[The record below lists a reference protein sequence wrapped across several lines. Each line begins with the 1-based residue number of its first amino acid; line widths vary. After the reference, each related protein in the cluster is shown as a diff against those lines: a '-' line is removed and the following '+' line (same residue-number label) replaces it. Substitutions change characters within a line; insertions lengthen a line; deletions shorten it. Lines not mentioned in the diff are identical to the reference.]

1 MTSSMMRPGNFR
13 HDMNG
18 PRVVEITISEYL
30 RSKRSIL
37 KKIRRRLVIV
47 GVIISLTA
55 VVALALGIVIQVY
68 HGRVTKL
75 WQEAI
80 GLALCFIYFVYAGA
94 TLVHSFHGFY
104 LDGHWNK
111 LLDDGNRLIM
121 HLRLYGLCGI
131 ITWVLALWLGYAT
144 LSAFGLVDIREIVSS
159 SVNIIY
165 LITLVLVCI
174 HLTVTPNL
182 LRTIHRKTSQAD
194 EYFGAEFMDG
204 IKRSQRVSSRR
215 RRNDNVTN
223 EDEELES
230 QEYGAAPENEND
242 ESDDGIY
249 LEEEEPNID
258 YRRRM
263 TRTPRGSAR
272 TGPSSPARNR
282 HAFYNADGSAVV
294 SSAASPPEAT
304 TRSPER
310 PVRSPTPRSQPA
322 SGRSQPSSPRNDRR
336 MAVEM
341 DVQAAVVDGLVS
353 QSTVTDPDQLPF
365 ASPVFLLDAN
375 RRFEAPEFWRL
386 WKATDTTGSFS
397 CLFRNQP
404 RRKEVE
410 AHLQALGFHVVSA
423 DVQDNVLQL
432 CFYAC
437 QLGTDVFFLCEFVL
451 IFSRRF
457 FQATFKCSDR
467 EAASDFVARFNLQ
480 DILVVDE

>member
-18 PRVVEITISEYL
+18 PRVVEITMSEYL

-55 VVALALGIVIQVY
+55 VVALALGIVIQAY
-68 HGRVTKL
+68 HGRVNKF
-75 WQEAI
+75 WREAI

-104 LDGHWNK
+104 LDGHWNNM
-111 LLDDGNRLIM
+111 LNDGNRLIM
-121 HLRLYGLCGI
+121 HLRLYGLCGV
-131 ITWVLALWLGYAT
+131 ITWVLGPDDDDDGKEVT
-144 LSAFGLVDIREIVSS
+144 DC
-159 SVNIIY
+159 IY
-165 LITLVLVCI
+165 VPLMLQI
-174 HLTVTPNL
+174 HLCITPSL

-204 IKRSQRVSSRR
+204 VKRSQHRRTNRRVPDEDVESEDDDGNADEHERYR
-215 RRNDNVTN
+215 HDN
-223 EDEELES
+223 
-230 QEYGAAPENEND
+230 
-242 ESDDGIY
+242 SDGGEDGIY
-249 LEEEEPNID
+249 LEEVIESRSAGVASSP
-258 YRRRM
+258 RSARL
-263 TRTPRGSAR
+263 PRGSTRAEA
-272 TGPSSPARNR
+272 SSPTRNR
-282 HAFYNADGSAVV
+282 HAFYNAEGSAIVNG
-294 SSAASPPEAT
+294 ASPIALPS
-304 TRSPER
+304 RGPER
-310 PVRSPTPRSQPA
+310 PIASTSPRSHPA
-322 SGRSQPSSPRNDRR
+322 SARGAPVSPRYEQHT
-336 MAVEM
+336 AVEM

-365 ASPVFLLDAN
+365 ASPVFLLDPN
-375 RRFEAPEFWRL
+375 RRLEAPEFWRL

-404 RRKEVE
+404 RRKDVE

-432 CFYAC
+432 CFFAC
-437 QLGTDVFFLCEFVL
+437 QLGTDVVFLCEFVL

-467 EAASDFVARFNLQ
+467 ETASDFVARFNLQ
-480 DILVVDE
+480 DLLIVDE

>member
-18 PRVVEITISEYL
+18 PRVVEITMSEYL

-55 VVALALGIVIQVY
+55 VVALALGIVIQAY
-68 HGRVTKL
+68 HGRVNKF
-75 WQEAI
+75 WREAI

-104 LDGHWNK
+104 LDGHWNSM
-111 LLDDGNRLIM
+111 LNDGNRLIM
-121 HLRLYGLCGI
+121 HLRLYGLCGV

-144 LSAFGLVDIREIVSS
+144 LASFGLVDIRQIVSS
-159 SVNIIY
+159 SVNIVY

-174 HLTVTPNL
+174 HLCITPSL

-204 IKRSQRVSSRR
+204 VKRSQHRRTNRRVPDEDVGSEDDDGNADEHERYGH
-215 RRNDNVTN
+215 DN
-223 EDEELES
+223 
-230 QEYGAAPENEND
+230 
-242 ESDDGIY
+242 SDGGEDGIY
-249 LEEEEPNID
+249 LEEIID
-258 YRRRM
+258 SR
-263 TRTPRGSAR
+263 SA
-272 TGPSSPARNR
+272 G
-282 HAFYNADGSAVV
+282 
-294 SSAASPPEAT
+294 
-304 TRSPER
+304 
-310 PVRSPTPRSQPA
+310 
-322 SGRSQPSSPRNDRR
+322 
-336 MAVEM
+336 
-341 DVQAAVVDGLVS
+341 
-353 QSTVTDPDQLPF
+353 STVTDPDQLPF
-365 ASPVFLLDAN
+365 ASPVFLLDPN
-375 RRFEAPEFWRL
+375 RRLEAPEFWRL

-404 RRKEVE
+404 RRKDVE

-432 CFYAC
+432 CFFAC
-437 QLGTDVFFLCEFVL
+437 QLGTDVVFLCEFVL

-467 EAASDFVARFNLQ
+467 ETASDFVARFNLQ
-480 DILVVDE
+480 DLLIVDE